1 MGAANG
7 SEKPSVQ
14 IMRQKMIS
22 LTNKRKSSARNSKQK
37 YATKIFENEK
47 DDKSEKKS
55 KFDDEYEPEIAQEA
69 SPIWEQ
75 PQLIVRRQA
84 GFASVGRRSLK

>member
-1 MGAANG
+1 
-7 SEKPSVQ
+7 
-14 IMRQKMIS
+14 MIS

-69 SPIWEQ
+69 SPIWE
-75 PQLIVRRQA
+75 
-84 GFASVGRRSLK
+84 